1 MKFKLLAPALA
12 FACAT
17 AAATATAAP
26 GDSQVARWKDN
37 RTAVFLLMFS
47 DSVPSHYQIVV
58 PELVKRD
65 LIATFYVNPGGNKW
79 SHSKDP
85 TPRNQWEN
93 VIPKTGMVY
102 GNHSMTHTGIKDPS
116 QAEYEIGEP
125 TRIIRKL
132 MYGDDKPR
140 LVSWNMPGAVPWKI
154 TPEETAALLKKHNLI
169 DKPKFDAKHGAVFGV
184 KTIPEMLA
192 LADKA
197 IAEKG
202 MEYLIVHGVERRASE
217 GDPGWSWQDY
227 WALNKDVFRGVLD
240 GVAERKARGDLWVT
254 DHISQ
259 HKYAKERDN
268 KPVFQVLKSTDR
280 ELRLTLTGTLDH
292 ALYDLPLT
300 VMTSVPATWPAA
312 IVTQG
317 TFRSTVPAVKGL
329 ITYDALPNGE
339 PITVV
344 PGRMPSPTSDKK
356 PNTGAQTTLP
366 PTPSDSLTS

>member
-1 MKFKLLAPALA
+1 MKSKLTALFLLISITVA
-12 FACAT
+12 
-17 AAATATAAP
+17 AAP
-26 GDSQVARWKDN
+26 GDSEIARWKDN

-58 PELVKRD
+58 PELVKRN

-79 SHSKDP
+79 SNSKDP

-125 TRIIRKL
+125 ARIIRKL

-254 DHISQ
+254 DHISW
-259 HKYAKERDN
+259 HKYAKERDDR
-268 KPVFQVLKSTDR
+268 PVFRVLKSTDR
-280 ELRLTLTGTLDH
+280 ELRLTLAGTLDH

-300 VMTSVPATWPAA
+300 VRTTVPATWTSAT
-312 IVTQG
+312 VTQG
-317 TFRSTVPAVKGL
+317 NTRSTVPVVNGV
-329 ITYDALPNGE
+329 ITYDALPDGKT
-339 PITVV
+339 IAIV
-344 PGRMPSPTSDKK
+344 PGVAAPAP
-356 PNTGAQTTLP
+356 
-366 PTPSDSLTS
+366 

>member
-1 MKFKLLAPALA
+1 MHTPRFRTPVRAGLLFVVTLLFAGLPSGWAQSPAA
-12 FACAT
+12 
-17 AAATATAAP
+17 ATAAP

-79 SHSKDP
+79 SHGKDP

-125 TRIIRKL
+125 ARIIRKL

-140 LVSWNMPGAVPWKI
+140 LVSWNMPGGVPWKI
-154 TPEETAALLKKHNLI
+154 TPAETAALLKKHHLI

-240 GVAERKARGDLWVT
+240 GVAERKTRGDLWVT

-259 HKYAKERDN
+259 HKYEKERDN
-268 KPVFQVLKSTDR
+268 QPVFQVLRSSDR
-280 ELRLTLTGTLDH
+280 ELRLTLTGTLDP

-300 VMTSVPATWPAA
+300 VMTSVPAAWTSVV
-312 IVTQG
+312 VTQG
-317 TFRSTVPAVKGL
+317 ATRTTVPVVNGL
-329 ITYDALPNGE
+329 ITYDALPDGE
-339 PITVV
+339 LITVL
-344 PGRMPSPTSDKK
+344 PH
-356 PNTGAQTTLP
+356 TGVAAAR
-366 PTPSDSLTS
+366 